1 MNRSRIS
8 ILLVLAI
15 ATSLSTPISFAATKP
30 KAAGRSST
38 AVINTILN
46 GNGVPS
52 NTLGIN
58 GDFYI
63 DTRSLMISGPKKNG
77 KWPVARSLQGANG
90 VNGIDGKNG
99 TAAKNV
105 TTASTVAG
113 PAGPQ
118 GERGDKGIDGLPG
131 ANGGAGIDG
140 LPGAAGATGPSG
152 PAGSGATGA
161 QGPTGATGPAGS
173 GATGATGAQ
182 GPTGATG
189 ATGLRGETGTVG
201 TTGNRGETGTVGATG
216 PAGSGAT
223 GSQGPVGANGARGE
237 TGTVGPSEVTNI
249 AIPTWTLQTATSFGF
264 ATSTAFG
271 LLKAG
276 KSYQFTMQIWGT
288 TNSADSP
295 YSLELI
301 ASSGV
306 APSYFYTVAPYRY
319 AANPTTS
326 YKYGFS
332 VIGTIAVGV
341 ADVSLSIKIVDA
353 AGDTTTKPM
362 VLTGKALITLV
373 GAVL

>member
-46 GNGVPS
+46 GNGAPS

-77 KWPVARSLQGANG
+77 KWPVARTLQGANG

-99 TAAKNV
+99 TSAKNV
-105 TTASTVAG
+105 TTASTVVG

-131 ANGGAGIDG
+131 AAGGAGIDG

-173 GATGATGAQ
+173 GATGAQ

-189 ATGLRGETGTVG
+189 STGLRGETGTVG
-201 TTGNRGETGTVGATG
+201 T
-216 PAGSGAT
+216 SGDA
-223 GSQGPVGANGARGE
+223 GARGE

>member
-1 MNRSRIS
+1 MNRSRLS

-46 GNGVPS
+46 GNGAPS

-77 KWPVARSLQGANG
+77 KWPVARTLQGANG

-105 TTASTVAG
+105 TTASNVAG

-131 ANGGAGIDG
+131 AAGGAGIDG

-173 GATGATGAQ
+173 GATGAQ

-189 ATGLRGETGTVG
+189 SIGLRGETGTVG
-201 TTGNRGETGTVGATG
+201 TTGNRGETGTVG
-216 PAGSGAT
+216 
-223 GSQGPVGANGARGE
+223 
-237 TGTVGPSEVTNI
+237 PSEVTVGTLTFANI
-249 AIPTWTLQTATSFGF
+249 SGAVGSSSVATLAG
-264 ATSTAFG
+264 
-271 LLKAG
+271 LKAG
-276 KSYQFTMQIWGT
+276 KSYSIRLLIHTYHPGNRFL
-288 TNSADSP
+288 NSQMALD
-295 YSLELI
+295 LTVV
-301 ASSGV
+301 ASSGSPV
-306 APSYFYTVAPYRY
+306 ITKQYIPSFSNAYRNGSEGYEWSLDGQLVIDGSLVPNDFGLTITVTAGKS
-319 AANPTTS
+319 TS
-326 YKYGFS
+326 LEALK
-332 VIGTIAVGV
+332 
-341 ADVSLSIKIVDA
+341 VDCNF
-353 AGDTTTKPM
+353 TS
-362 VLTGKALITLV
+362 TLV